1 MWKVFRKMKN
11 QSGDLRGMFVAWRC
25 WGQFQKMHKQ
35 YTAHSLNLR
44 KEKRLQTLQT
54 AREAADKHDSWGLY
68 KIVRNIA
75 PKCPARK
82 FQVRKDGQ
90 LLSPSEELRVVVDH
104 YNGLYADEMMQRPWR
119 SLPMPMSIHVDEVWH
134 ALVHIPLR
142 KAVSCDSA
150 PGALYRSCAEVL
162 APKVCEWLCNLWQCD
177 VLSVPARWSRAQ
189 LIFLPKPGKTTM
201 EVKDWRPIGL
211 QCPLAKAVMHILVRR
226 MSPYVT
232 MWATS
237 FPMHAYV
244 AGRCTKTAL
253 SVVFQHCMEIR
264 HLCNNN
270 QDTLRRRYE
279 GWKPQELV
287 GGLQV
292 CLDLSSAFD
301 KVPWRHIDT
310 ALQMAQVPEELRQV
324 LMCWLEASSYDV
336 SIAAE
341 TGSIGVE
348 KGVKQGCR
356 ASPLLFLAYM
366 CLVSDHIDARW
377 VMDGAQ
383 HI

>member
-1 MWKVFRKMKN
+1 MDLARLADDVQHDSASLLPIRQDIATWVANAPVDCTDNALQSLNESLTRIGSVHYGKRSSNHASHWQDEVQVFRAQTMWKVFRKMKN

-54 AREAADKHDSWGLY
+54 AREAADKHDSWGLC

-104 YNGLYADEMMQRPWR
+104 YNGLYADEMMQRSWR

-142 KAVSCDSA
+142 KAVSCGSA

-177 VLSVPARWSRAQ
+177 VLSVPTRWSRAQ

-211 QCPLAKAVMHILVRR
+211 QCPLAKGRYAHTCTSYESICNYVGHIV
-226 MSPYVT
+226 S
-232 MWATS
+232 
-237 FPMHAYV
+237 HA
-244 AGRCTKTAL
+244 R
-253 SVVFQHCMEIR
+253 
-264 HLCNNN
+264 LC
-270 QDTLRRRYE
+270 
-279 GWKPQELV
+279 
-287 GGLQV
+287 
-292 CLDLSSAFD
+292 
-301 KVPWRHIDT
+301 
-310 ALQMAQVPEELRQV
+310 
-324 LMCWLEASSYDV
+324 
-336 SIAAE
+336 
-341 TGSIGVE
+341 
-348 KGVKQGCR
+348 CR
-356 ASPLLFLAYM
+356 PL
-366 CLVSDHIDARW
+366 H
-377 VMDGAQ
+377 
-383 HI
+383 